1 MRCLLLSCLLVV
13 GLGATPDAGAQSYD
27 GSNDRSGSV
36 RCESGDGRTR
46 QCPADTRGGV
56 RLERQLS
63 RAPCIQ
69 GDTWGYGRAGIW
81 VTRGCRGEFVSGY
94 GDDYSYGPGYGGPRT
109 FRCESRD
116 GRVEHCA
123 VSTRGGVRLSRQLS
137 RGPCVQGS
145 TWGYDRGG
153 VWVSQG
159 CRAEFEIDDR
169 DGRHH
174 GWQDWRGG
182 DDYGGPQSVRCE
194 SSDGRGRRCDLRI
207 WRGVDIARQLSRA
220 PCVEGQT
227 WGWDRRGIWVSNGCR
242 AEFNV
247 W

>member
-1 MRCLLLSCLLVV
+1 MRCLLLSCLLVLCV
-13 GLGATPDAGAQSYD
+13 GTMRDADAQYYGD
-27 GSNDRSGSV
+27 NDRGDDGTV

-56 RLERQLS
+56 RLDRQLS

-69 GDTWGYGRAGIW
+69 GDTWGYGPAGIW
-81 VTRGCRGEFVSGY
+81 VARGCRGEFALGY
-94 GDDYSYGPGYGGPRT
+94 GDDYGPGYGGLRS
-109 FRCESRD
+109 FRCESRN

-123 VSTRGGVRLSRQLS
+123 ISTRGGVRLLRQLS

-145 TWGYDRGG
+145 TWGYDGGG

-159 CRAEFEIDDR
+159 CRAEFEVDDR
-169 DGRHH
+169 
-174 GWQDWRGG
+174 RGG
-182 DDYGGPQSVRCE
+182 GNGWSGGYDGYGGPRSVRCE
-194 SSDGRGRRCDLRI
+194 SNDGRGRRCDLRV
-207 WRGVDIARQLSRA
+207 WRGVDLARQLSRS
-220 PCVEGQT
+220 PCIEGQS
-227 WGWDRRGIWVSNGCR
+227 WGWDRRGIWVGNGCR

>member
-1 MRCLLLSCLLVV
+1 MRYVMLSCLLVI
-13 GLGATPDAGAQSYD
+13 GLGAAPAASAQYYTGQQD
-27 GSNDRSGSV
+27 SGSV

-56 RLERQLS
+56 RLARQLS

-81 VTRGCRGEFVSGY
+81 VTRGCRGEFELGY
-94 GDDYSYGPGYGGPRT
+94 GDDYGPGYGGART
-109 FRCESRD
+109 FRCESRN

-123 VSTRGGVRLSRQLS
+123 VSTRGGVRLVRQLS

-153 VWVSQG
+153 VWVAQG
-159 CRAEFEIDDR
+159 CRAEFEV
-169 DGRHH
+169 DGRHGGGH
-174 GWQDWRGG
+174 GGWYGG
-182 DDYGGPQSVRCE
+182 EDGYGGPQSVRCE
-194 SSDGRGRRCDLRI
+194 SSDGRGRRCDLRV
-207 WRGVDIARQLSRA
+207 WRGVDLARQLSRA
-220 PCVEGQT
+220 PCIEGQS

-242 AEFNV
+242 GEFNA

>member
-1 MRCLLLSCLLVV
+1 MSRLLICCVLLLGISLSNGV
-13 GLGATPDAGAQSYD
+13 AAQSYD
-27 GSNDRSGSV
+27 EDEGPGSL

-56 RLERQLS
+56 RLQRQLS

-81 VTRGCRGEFVSGY
+81 VTQGCRGEFALGY
-94 GDDYSYGPGYGGPRT
+94 GDDYGPGYGGMRS
-109 FRCESRD
+109 FRCESSR

-123 VSTRGGVRLSRQLS
+123 VSTRGGVRLVRQLS
-137 RGPCVQGS
+137 RGPCVEGS
-145 TWGYDRGG
+145 TWGYDRSG

-159 CRAEFEIDDR
+159 CRGEFEVDDR
-169 DGRHH
+169 RRG
-174 GWQDWRGG
+174 GYGNSWNPGGG
-182 DDYGGPQSVRCE
+182 DDFGGPQAVRCE
-194 SSDGRGRRCDLRI
+194 SGDGRGRRCDMRI
-207 WRGVDIARQLSRA
+207 WRGVDLARQLSRA

-227 WGWDRRGIWVSNGCR
+227 WGWDRRGIWVTNGCR

>member
-1 MRCLLLSCLLVV
+1 MRCLMLSCLLVL
-13 GLGATPDAGAQSYD
+13 GLGLAPSASAQYYGND
-27 GSNDRSGSV
+27 GGDDDGIV
-36 RCESGDGRTR
+36 RCESSDGRTR

-56 RLERQLS
+56 RLARQVS

-81 VTRGCRGEFVSGY
+81 VTRGCRGEFALGY
-94 GDDYSYGPGYGGPRT
+94 GDDYGPGYGGPRT
-109 FRCESRD
+109 FRCESRN

-123 VSTRGGVRLSRQLS
+123 VSTRGGVRLVRQLS

-153 VWVSQG
+153 VWVAQG
-159 CRAEFEIDDR
+159 CRAEFEVDE
-169 DGRHH
+169 RHGGGH
-174 GWQDWRGG
+174 GGWYGGG
-182 DDYGGPQSVRCE
+182 DDGYGGPQAVRCE
-194 SSDGRGRRCDLRI
+194 SSDGRDRRCDVRV
-207 WRGVDIARQLSRA
+207 WRGVDLARQLSRA
-220 PCVEGQT
+220 PCIEGQS

-242 AEFNV
+242 GEFNV